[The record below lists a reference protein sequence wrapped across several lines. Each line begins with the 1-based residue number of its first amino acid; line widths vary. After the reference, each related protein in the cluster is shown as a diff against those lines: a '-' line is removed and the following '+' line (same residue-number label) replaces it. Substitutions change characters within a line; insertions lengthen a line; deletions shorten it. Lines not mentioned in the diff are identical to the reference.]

1 MHSVQPRRRWGGGLR
16 REQAL
21 LKIYS
26 EQKLKWRCT
35 EASGTEFASG
45 EEAFTRSGWDGLYAA
60 TDFNACSGF
69 FSSSNLPACFLK
81 PCRPWASRMPWGR
94 ELHGLTAYCAR
105 TSPHRFK
112 PTTHQLRWVIP
123 VGKSSELCQALRC
136 EPVKFGLRWSDV
148 TDHLF
153 MQYVV
158 DTS

>member
-1 MHSVQPRRRWGGGLR
+1 MHSVQLRRRWGGGLR

-45 EEAFTRSGWDGLYAA
+45 EEAFVRSGWDGLYAA
-60 TDFNACSGF
+60 TVFNACSGF
-69 FSSSNLPACFLK
+69 FLPQACLRAF
-81 PCRPWASRMPWGR
+81 WSRADLEHPGCPEAGSFVVWQHIVQR
-94 ELHGLTAYCAR
+94 N
-105 TSPHRFK
+105 SPHRFK
-112 PTTHQLRWVIP
+112 PTTHQLRWVSP

-136 EPVKFGLRWSDV
+136 KPVKFGLRWSDV

-158 DTS
+158 GTS